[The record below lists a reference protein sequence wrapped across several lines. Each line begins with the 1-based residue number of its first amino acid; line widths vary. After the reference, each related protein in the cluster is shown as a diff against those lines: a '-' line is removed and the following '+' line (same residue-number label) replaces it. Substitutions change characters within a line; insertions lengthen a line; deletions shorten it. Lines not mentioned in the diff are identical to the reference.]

1 MMMPPGNAALFSD
14 LRVMDEGLGFG
25 AEVSAL
31 RFVPPKVFRLVCAGF
46 MFVADDALL
55 LSQRVEG
62 AGGDVDWAAPVP
74 ATDSDQ
80 HRRRRPICGEA

>member
-1 MMMPPGNAALFSD
+1 MMMPPWNVALFSD
-14 LRVMDEGLGFG
+14 LRVMDEVLGFG

-46 MFVADDALL
+46 MVVADDAAL

-80 HRRRRPICGEA
+80 HRRR